1 MFTGRAWEVKLANV
15 NKGMAPKFEEFV
27 RCLMATGGT
36 SRATREGLH
45 ICASHFLSPEESS
58 QYQDEI
64 PCSDWFTKQ
73 REALGVESYL
83 YTFMRIAGCEFIRQ
97 WGFDE
102 TKIDGHDTFNQW
114 AMLVEPDVAGKLKRR
129 IIITNSI
136 VPLYIIFNKLFILS

>member
-64 PCSDWFTKQ
+64 PC
-73 REALGVESYL
+73 
-83 YTFMRIAGCEFIRQ
+83 
-97 WGFDE
+97 
-102 TKIDGHDTFNQW
+102 
-114 AMLVEPDVAGKLKRR
+114 
-129 IIITNSI
+129 
-136 VPLYIIFNKLFILS
+136 